1 MNQKR
6 VNLGYLSANIA
17 GDVRYTDSL
26 YVDYIPESGAVVVSV
41 FCGSPMNGMDSFA
54 PSRASEQYRKEFA
67 ASDLKGI
74 AASLKEVLG
83 DSAFNFKRYG
93 KPSKNLKWNNRAV
106 GMSAANLKAN
116 VEAAK
121 ACAA

>member
-6 VNLGYLSANIA
+6 INLGYLSANIA
-17 GDVRYTDSL
+17 GDVRYTDTL
-26 YVDYIPESGAVVVSV
+26 FVDYVPETGSIVVAVFS
-41 FCGSPMNGMDSFA
+41 GSPIGGMDSFA

-74 AASLKEVLG
+74 AAALKEVLG
-83 DSAFNFKRYG
+83 DSAFNFKKYG
-93 KPSKNLKWNNRAV
+93 KPTKNLKWSNRAV

-116 VEAAK
+116 VEAAV
-121 ACAA
+121 AA